1 MMCGYLI
8 APTFSVCELFSRIYS
23 PHITQRIIHL
33 ENPRGKPNRDC
44 PSFHSIP
51 FPQYLINLS
60 FNGLNHLSV
69 MSFIENLPEHFEN
82 ELCPSCRS
90 HDKRRQEWIGK
101 LVRRSSKFGKFL
113 GCSRYPD
120 CKYTYN
126 FAAKNKNK

>member
-1 MMCGYLI
+1 
-8 APTFSVCELFSRIYS
+8 
-23 PHITQRIIHL
+23 
-33 ENPRGKPNRDC
+33 
-44 PSFHSIP
+44 
-51 FPQYLINLS
+51 
-60 FNGLNHLSV
+60 

-120 CKYTYN
+120 CKGTYILYSPELKQVYHSPHDYC
-126 FAAKNKNK
+126 ATDCYGKNGKKSADVVL